1 MAAED
6 YTTELNCIRTFLD
19 AVHTVATFN
28 HAPVEASQISHVLDA
43 SSQRGLIHPPE
54 LMSVDGD
61 FYRKRYKIEI
71 QEVTEAGLMTAID
84 NIIIGIRKFN
94 KRTAISNFTYASA
107 PTMCHMK
114 YVNSG
119 EVEVITKR
127 SIWKCEI
134 WIDVEWSTS

>member
-1 MAAED
+1 MAD
-6 YTTELNCIRTFLD
+6 YTTELDCVRTFLLK
-19 AVHTVATFN
+19 VHTVATTK

-43 SSQRGLIHPPE
+43 SSQRMLVHPPE

-61 FYRKRYKIEI
+61 FYWKRYRIELE
-71 QEVTEAGLMTAID
+71 EVAEAGLMTAIN

-94 KRTAISNFTYASA
+94 KRTAISEFVYASA
-107 PTMCHMK
+107 PTMCNIK

-119 EVEVITKR
+119 EVKVRTKR

-134 WIDVEWSTS
+134 WIDVRWSTS